1 MDSHRAAF
9 VAEAEDGITDLN
21 NALLALEADPEDAEA
36 MDDVFRVAHTLKG
49 NAAAMGYEDV
59 SDFGHALEDLLDAVR
74 QGDRE
79 VTPELM
85 DLLFE
90 GVDTVEAMVE
100 EIAETGEVST
110 DPSDLESRLREM
122 EEHGT
127 VGGDG
132 DGGDSADDTA
142 DTAEESGDD
151 AAEER
156 GSDDADPGEGDADA
170 GEDAADADED
180 DVSVPEPPAAAADLP
195 DPVTYADVTVGDAQM
210 PGVDAALVLQALDEQ
225 FDGHATDPDAE
236 ALEDGE
242 YDESFDAFVGGADP
256 EVVAEGLRA
265 LTQVESVAAVAVGG
279 DAAEGDAAA
288 EASDAADETADA
300 SDETADAST
309 ETADASTA
317 GSAEEA
323 DATPDGADATPDDE
337 FEPADSETAD
347 PGSADSE
354 GDAADAADDKPETD
368 AEPETDDSGSN
379 DAGSD
384 SKSGD
389 EIKSIRVDVDQ
400 VDELYGLVEQLVTS
414 RIKLRREIE
423 GTDAESDALDELDKL
438 ASSLQDTAMDMRLI
452 PFSQVSDSFPRL
464 VRDISR
470 DLDKRIDFEI
480 EGDDVELDRTILTE
494 MRDPLVHVLRNA
506 VDHGIEPPEEREAA
520 GKDPTGHV
528 KLSAERER
536 DHVIIEVADDGGGL
550 DPDQL
555 REKAV
560 DEGVKS
566 REAVDAME
574 DDEVYDLVFHPGFS
588 TAEEVT
594 DVSGRGV
601 GMDVVRTTARDLDGS
616 VSVESEPGEGT
627 TVRFRLPVTVAI
639 VKVMFVDVGG
649 TEYGIPI
656 KSIAEVAR
664 ADDVEEVHGDEVVR
678 HEDDL
683 YPVIRLNER
692 LGEVDA
698 SAAEASAAAASGA
711 GSPAAAGGV
720 TADEAGDDG
729 FVPADPTA
737 PGSEPDGAGGPD
749 DDGMLVRIREETR
762 QVALHC
768 DAVLDQEEVVVK
780 PLDGPLSGTPGLSGT
795 AVLGDGDVVAVLD
808 VVSL

>member
-21 NALLALEADPEDAEA
+21 NALLALEADPEDTEA

-100 EIAETGEVST
+100 EIAEAGEVST

-127 VGGDG
+127 VGGG
-132 DGGDSADDTA
+132 DGGDSADDAAETA
-142 DTAEESGDD
+142 DDGSDDD
-151 AAEER
+151 AAEEE
-156 GSDDADPGEGDADA
+156 GSGDADE
-170 GEDAADADED
+170 GEDDA

-195 DPVTYADVTVGDAQM
+195 DPVAYADVTIGDAQM

-225 FDGHATDPDAE
+225 FDAHATDPAPE

-265 LTQVESVAAVAVGG
+265 LTQVEAVTAVAVGDGADGAAAVG
-279 DAAEGDAAA
+279 DGEDAAA
-288 EASDAADETADA
+288 AEPSDGDA
-300 SDETADAST
+300 ESV
-309 ETADASTA
+309 
-317 GSAEEA
+317 GSADA
-323 DATPDGADATPDDE
+323 DATADDE
-337 FEPADSETAD
+337 FESAEPAD
-347 PGSADSE
+347 
-354 GDAADAADDKPETD
+354 PES
-368 AEPETDDSGSN
+368 AEPEPTDDATDAPEPSDADPDADDSDGSDPASTGSDPASTDSDSASTDSDPVSTDSDSASTDSDQKPNDSGSK
-379 DAGSD
+379 SE

-414 RIKLRREIE
+414 RIKLRRELE
-423 GTDAESDALDELDKL
+423 AADAESDTLDELDKL

-528 KLSAERER
+528 ELTAERER
-536 DHVIIEVADDGGGL
+536 DHVIIEVADDGAGL

-555 REKAV
+555 RDKAV
-560 DEGVKS
+560 EEGVKS
-566 REAVDAME
+566 REAVEAME
-574 DDEVYDLVFHPGFS
+574 DSEAYDLVFHPGLS

-692 LGEVDA
+692 LGEID
-698 SAAEASAAAASGA
+698 STAAEASAAADETPAADGGVAVDDGTDPAGPAPDDAGGA
-711 GSPAAAGGV
+711 GA
-720 TADEAGDDG
+720 T
-729 FVPADPTA
+729 
-737 PGSEPDGAGGPD
+737 

>member
-21 NALLALEADPEDAEA
+21 NALLALEADPEDDAA

-59 SDFGHALEDLLDAVR
+59 SSFGHALEDLLDAVR

-90 GVDTVEAMVE
+90 GVDTVEAMVA
-100 EIAETGEVST
+100 EIADAGEVST

-122 EEHGT
+122 EAHGT
-127 VGGDG
+127 VGGDA
-132 DGGDSADDTA
+132 DDSDVASEAETIPGGEVDSEAESDADSGSDSA
-142 DTAEESGDD
+142 AESDVGSDEEGSSVDVPPVPD
-151 AAEER
+151 AA
-156 GSDDADPGEGDADA
+156 SDLPGDAL
-170 GEDAADADED
+170 
-180 DVSVPEPPAAAADLP
+180 V
-195 DPVTYADVTVGDAQM
+195 YADVRIGETSM
-210 PGVDAALVLQALDEQ
+210 PGVDATFVLQALDGE
-225 FDGHATDPDAE
+225 FDGYATVPDPDD
-236 ALEDGE
+236 LEDGE
-242 YDESFDAFVGGADP
+242 YDGAFDAFVVADDP
-256 EVVAEGLRA
+256 AVVAEGLDA
-265 LTQVESVAAVAVGG
+265 LTQVESVDAVRVGG
-279 DAAEGDAAA
+279 
-288 EASDAADETADA
+288 
-300 SDETADAST
+300 
-309 ETADASTA
+309 
-317 GSAEEA
+317 
-323 DATPDGADATPDDE
+323 PDGADGGATDSESDDGSPAADVDSPPAAEGLDTSPDDSTDSADDSAD
-337 FEPADSETAD
+337 PADDSTVPTNDATD
-347 PGSADSE
+347 PA
-354 GDAADAADDKPETD
+354 
-368 AEPETDDSGSN
+368 DDSGDPAGDSSASGKTSN
-379 DAGSD
+379 TA
-384 SKSGD
+384 KAD

-414 RIKLRREIE
+414 RIKLRRELE
-423 GTDAESDALDELDKL
+423 GSDVTSDALDELDKL

-464 VRDISR
+464 VRDIAR
-470 DLDKRIDFEI
+470 DVDKQVRFDI

-506 VDHGIEPPEEREAA
+506 VDHGIEPPDEREAA

-528 KLSAERER
+528 ELTARRDR
-536 DHVIIEVADDGGGL
+536 DHVVIEVSDDGGGL
-550 DPDQL
+550 DPDSL

-560 DEGVKS
+560 AEGVET
-566 REAVDAME
+566 REAVEAMD

-616 VSVESEPGEGT
+616 VSVDSEPGAGT

-664 ADDVEEVHGDEVVR
+664 AEGIEEVHGDEIVR

-683 YPVIRLNER
+683 YPVIRLGDR
-692 LGEVDA
+692 LDVGDGSDTATEADA
-698 SAAEASAAAASGA
+698 ADPVAAAD
-711 GSPAAAGGV
+711 GGV
-720 TADEAGDDG
+720 EA
-729 FVPADPTA
+729 A
-737 PGSEPDGAGGPD
+737 
-749 DDGMLVRIREETR
+749 DGMLVRIREETR

-768 DAVLDQEEVVVK
+768 DDVLDQEEVVVK

-795 AVLGDGDVVAVLD
+795 AVLGDGDVVGVLD

>member
-9 VAEAEDGITDLN
+9 VAEAEDGVTDLN

-90 GVDTVEAMVE
+90 GVDAVEAMVS
-100 EIAETGEVST
+100 EIADTGDVST

-127 VGGDG
+127 VGGDADG
-132 DGGDSADDTA
+132 DDAGADDSADPEA
-142 DTAEESGDD
+142 
-151 AAEER
+151 AAE
-156 GSDDADPGEGDADA
+156 DDADDGAES
-170 GEDAADADED
+170 DADEEVP

-195 DPVTYADVTVGDAQM
+195 DPVAYADVTIGDAQM

-225 FDGHATDPDAE
+225 FDGHVTDPAPE

-242 YDESFDAFVGGADP
+242 YDESFDAFVGGDDP

-265 LTQVESVAAVAVGG
+265 LTQVEAATAVAVGG
-279 DAAEGDAAA
+279 DDATESADSDAESADADA
-288 EASDAADETADA
+288 EA
-300 SDETADAST
+300 
-309 ETADASTA
+309 
-317 GSAEEA
+317 EA
-323 DATPDGADATPDDE
+323 L
-337 FEPADSETAD
+337 EPAD
-347 PGSADSE
+347 ADSVE
-354 GDAADAADDKPETD
+354 DDAEDAPEPAATDADEETEPSDDGGDAEQSDD
-368 AEPETDDSGSN
+368 AESPSDDSGSSG
-379 DAGSD
+379 GSD

-506 VDHGIEPPEEREAA
+506 VDHGIESPAEREAA

-528 KLSAERER
+528 SLTAERER
-536 DHVIIEVADDGGGL
+536 DHVIIEVSDDGGGL

-560 DEGVKS
+560 DEDVKS
-566 REAVDAME
+566 REAVEAME

-616 VSVESEPGEGT
+616 VSIESEPGEGT

-683 YPVIRLNER
+683 YPVVRLNER
-692 LGEVDA
+692 LGEIDPT
-698 SAAEASAAAASGA
+698 AAEPPTET
-711 GSPAAAGGV
+711 PAADGGV
-720 TADEAGDDG
+720 AADEPGDDG

-737 PGSEPDGAGGPD
+737 TDGSGEGQTDA
-749 DDGMLVRIREETR
+749 GMLVRIREETR

>member
-9 VAEAEDGITDLN
+9 VAEAEDGVTDLN
-21 NALLALEADPEDAEA
+21 NALLALEADPGDAAA

-59 SDFGHALEDLLDAVR
+59 SSFGHALEDLLDAVR

-79 VTPELM
+79 ATPELM

-90 GVDTVEAMVE
+90 GVDTVEAMVA
-100 EIAETGEVST
+100 EIADSGDVTT
-110 DPSDLESRLREM
+110 DPSELERRLRAM

-127 VGGDG
+127 AEAEGE
-132 DGGDSADDTA
+132 SADDADSEVETSTDDEIADDEIADDEIADDEIADDGDDTEA
-142 DTAEESGDD
+142 DTL
-151 AAEER
+151 
-156 GSDDADPGEGDADA
+156 
-170 GEDAADADED
+170 
-180 DVSVPEPPAAAADLP
+180 SVPDLPPAVD
-195 DPVTYADVTVGDAQM
+195 DFDSPVVYADVTIGETAM
-210 PGVDAALVLQALDEQ
+210 AGVDATLVLQALDSQ
-225 FDGHATDPDAE
+225 FDDHVTEPSPE
-236 ALEDGE
+236 ALENGE
-242 YDESFDAFVGGADP
+242 YDERFDAFVAGADRD
-256 EVVAEGLRA
+256 VVAEGLEA
-265 LTQVESVAAVAVGG
+265 LTQVEAVETVLV
-279 DAAEGDAAA
+279 GDAAA
-288 EASDAADETADA
+288 AETTAD
-300 SDETADAST
+300 DD
-309 ETADASTA
+309 
-317 GSAEEA
+317 AEES
-323 DATPDGADATPDDE
+323 T
-337 FEPADSETAD
+337 SEDT
-347 PGSADSE
+347 G
-354 GDAADAADDKPETD
+354 
-368 AEPETDDSGSN
+368 SGSS
-379 DAGSD
+379 SD
-384 SKSGD
+384 GRD

-414 RIKLRREIE
+414 RIKLRRELE
-423 GTDAESDALDELDKL
+423 EANAQSDALDELDKL

-470 DLDKRIDFEI
+470 DLDKQIAFDI
-480 EGDDVELDRTILTE
+480 EGADVELDRTILTE

-506 VDHGIEPPEEREAA
+506 VDHGIESPGEREAA
-520 GKDPTGHV
+520 EKDPTGHV
-528 KLSAERER
+528 QLRAERER
-536 DHVIIEVADDGGGL
+536 DHVIIEVSDDGGGL
-550 DPDQL
+550 DPDRL
-555 REKAV
+555 REKAIAE
-560 DEGVKS
+560 DVKS
-566 REAVDAME
+566 REAVDAMT
-574 DDEVYDLVFHPGFS
+574 DNEVYDLVFHPGFS

-616 VSVESEPGEGT
+616 VSVDSEPGEGT

-664 ADDVEEVHGDEVVR
+664 ANDIEAVHGDEIVR

-683 YPVIRLNER
+683 YPVVRLNDR
-692 LGEVDA
+692 LADSSVAAADS
-698 SAAEASAAAASGA
+698 SAAEAEAESTATEPVGAESATTD
-711 GSPAAAGGV
+711 GGTV
-720 TADEAGDDG
+720 DG
-729 FVPADPTA
+729 
-737 PGSEPDGAGGPD
+737 
-749 DDGMLVRIREETR
+749 GMLVRIREETR

>member
-90 GVDTVEAMVE
+90 GVDAVEAMVE
-100 EIAETGEVST
+100 EIADTGEVST

-127 VGGDG
+127 VGGR
-132 DGGDSADDTA
+132 DGGDDPDGVAVDEGADGGDDGDSDGSADD
-142 DTAEESGDD
+142 AETD
-151 AAEER
+151 A
-156 GSDDADPGEGDADA
+156 P
-170 GEDAADADED
+170 

-195 DPVTYADVTVGDAQM
+195 EPVAYADVTIGDAQM
-210 PGVDAALVLQALDEQ
+210 AGVDAALVLQALDEQ
-225 FDGHATDPDAE
+225 FDGHVTDPAPE

-242 YDESFDAFVGGADP
+242 YDESFDAFVGGDDP

-265 LTQVESVAAVAVGG
+265 LTQVEAATAVAVGG
-279 DAAEGDAAA
+279 DDATESADSDAESADADA
-288 EASDAADETADA
+288 EA
-300 SDETADAST
+300 
-309 ETADASTA
+309 
-317 GSAEEA
+317 EA
-323 DATPDGADATPDDE
+323 L
-337 FEPADSETAD
+337 EPAD
-347 PGSADSE
+347 ADSVE
-354 GDAADAADDKPETD
+354 DDAEDAPEPAATDADEETEPSDDGGDAEQSDD
-368 AEPETDDSGSN
+368 AESPSDDSGSSG
-379 DAGSD
+379 GSD

-506 VDHGIEPPEEREAA
+506 VDHGIESPEEREAA

-528 KLSAERER
+528 SLTAERER
-536 DHVIIEVADDGGGL
+536 DHVIIEVSDDGGGL

-560 DEGVKS
+560 DEDVKS
-566 REAVDAME
+566 REAVEAME

-616 VSVESEPGEGT
+616 VSIESEPGEGS

-683 YPVIRLNER
+683 YPVVRLNER
-692 LGEVDA
+692 LGEIDPT
-698 SAAEASAAAASGA
+698 AAEPPTET
-711 GSPAAAGGV
+711 PAADGGV
-720 TADEAGDDG
+720 AADEPGDDG

-737 PGSEPDGAGGPD
+737 TDGSGEGQTDA
-749 DDGMLVRIREETR
+749 GMLVRIREETR

>member
-9 VAEAEDGITDLN
+9 VAEAEDGVTDLN
-21 NALLALEADPEDAEA
+21 NALLALESDPEDAAA

-59 SDFGHALEDLLDAVR
+59 SSFGHALEDLLDAIR

-79 VTPELM
+79 VTPEVM

-90 GVDTVEAMVE
+90 GVDAVEAMVA
-100 EIAETGEVST
+100 EIADTGEVTT
-110 DPSDLESRLREM
+110 DPSDLEARLREM

-127 VGGDG
+127 VGG
-132 DGGDSADDTA
+132 
-142 DTAEESGDD
+142 E
-151 AAEER
+151 
-156 GSDDADPGEGDADA
+156 DADGDADA
-170 GEDAADADED
+170 GDADAGDDASGEADESD
-180 DVSVPEPPAAAADLP
+180 STAETSESGDVAVPDLPSGVADLP
-195 DPVTYADVTVGDAQM
+195 EPVVYADVTIGESAM
-210 PGVDAALVLQALDEQ
+210 AGVDATLVVQALDGQ
-225 FDGHATDPDAE
+225 FDGFVTDPDPA

-242 YDESFDAFVGGADP
+242 YDEGFDAFVGGAAAD
-256 EVVAEGLRA
+256 VVAEGLDA
-265 LTQVESVAAVAVGG
+265 LTQVESVTTALVGAGEEG
-279 DAAEGDAAA
+279 DGSGTDAAA
-288 EASDAADETADA
+288 ETPSEAAADADG
-300 SDETADAST
+300 DDA
-309 ETADASTA
+309 
-317 GSAEEA
+317 
-323 DATPDGADATPDDE
+323 
-337 FEPADSETAD
+337 EPADGGAEDDEGTDTVTALD
-347 PGSADSE
+347 DAE
-354 GDAADAADDKPETD
+354 GTDDGDNADDTGNTGDTKGGG
-368 AEPETDDSGSN
+368 DDS
-379 DAGSD
+379 GSD

-414 RIKLRREIE
+414 RIKLRRELE
-423 GTDAESDALDELDKL
+423 GMNAQSDALDELDKL

-506 VDHGIEPPEEREAA
+506 VDHGIESPDEREAA
-520 GKDPTGHV
+520 GKDPTGTV
-528 KLSAERER
+528 RLTAERER

-560 DEGVKS
+560 AEGVKS
-566 REAVDAME
+566 PEAVEAMD

-616 VSVESEPGEGT
+616 VAVESEPGEGT

-664 ADDVEEVHGDEVVR
+664 ADDVEEVHGDEIVR

-683 YPVIRLNER
+683 YPVIRLNDR
-692 LGEVDA
+692 LEESG
-698 SAAEASAAAASGA
+698 AAAAGSGVG
-711 GSPAAAGGV
+711 GS
-720 TADEAGDDG
+720 
-729 FVPADPTA
+729 A
-737 PGSEPDGAGGPD
+737 PGGSAASGPDETATPDGGTVEGADALDASESAD
-749 DDGMLVRIREETR
+749 DVGMLVRIREETR

>member
-79 VTPELM
+79 VNPELM

-100 EIAETGEVST
+100 EIADAGEVST

-127 VGGDG
+127 VGGEDG
-132 DGGDSADDTA
+132 EDDGGD
-142 DTAEESGDD
+142 
-151 AAEER
+151 AAV
-156 GSDDADPGEGDADA
+156 DADGEADA
-170 GEDAADADED
+170 GESADDGGEAGGDARGDAETDAPD
-180 DVSVPEPPAAAADLP
+180 LSVPEPPAAAADLP
-195 DPVTYADVTVGDAQM
+195 DPVAYADVTIGDAQM

-225 FDGHATDPDAE
+225 FDGHATDPAPE

-242 YDESFDAFVGGADP
+242 YDEGFDAFVGGADP

-265 LTQVESVAAVAVGG
+265 LTQVEAVTAVAVGDG
-279 DAAEGDAAA
+279 AADGESDAEPSEADAEPSEADAEPSEAGADSADPEPDDADTDDDQADAGSDVA
-288 EASDAADETADA
+288 EAS
-300 SDETADAST
+300 
-309 ETADASTA
+309 
-317 GSAEEA
+317 AEES
-323 DATPDGADATPDDE
+323 G
-337 FEPADSETAD
+337 
-347 PGSADSE
+347 
-354 GDAADAADDKPETD
+354 
-368 AEPETDDSGSN
+368 DDSGSK
-379 DAGSD
+379 SD

-414 RIKLRREIE
+414 RIKLRRELE
-423 GTDAESDALDELDKL
+423 AADAESDTLDELDKL

-506 VDHGIEPPEEREAA
+506 VDHGIESPEEREAA
-520 GKDPTGHV
+520 GKDPTGRV
-528 KLSAERER
+528 ELTAERER

-692 LGEVDA
+692 LGEIDS
-698 SAAEASAAAASGA
+698 SAAEASAAEAAA
-711 GSPAAAGGV
+711 ADTPAADGGV
-720 TADEAGDDG
+720 AVDEPGDDG
-729 FVPADPTA
+729 FVPADPTSDA
-737 PGSEPDGAGGPD
+737 DESDGDSTG
-749 DDGMLVRIREETR
+749 DGMLVRIREETR

>member
-1 MDSHRAAF
+1 MDSHRDAF

-49 NAAAMGYEDV
+49 NAAAMGYDGV

-74 QGDRE
+74 RGDRE

-90 GVDTVEAMVE
+90 GVDTIEAMVA
-100 EIAETGEVST
+100 EISDDGEMTT
-110 DPSDLESRLREM
+110 DPSDLEARLREM
-122 EEHGT
+122 EAHGT
-127 VGGDG
+127 VGGDSS
-132 DGGDSADDTA
+132 DAPDVEGGESADTTETEETVA
-142 DTAEESGDD
+142 DV
-151 AAEER
+151 
-156 GSDDADPGEGDADA
+156 
-170 GEDAADADED
+170 AADNAGTDAEDETD
-180 DVSVPEPPAAAADLP
+180 LSVPDLP
-195 DPVTYADVTVGDAQM
+195 ASAASLDAPVVYADVTIGETAM
-210 PGVDAALVLQALDEQ
+210 AGVDAALVLQALDGQ
-225 FDGHATDPDAE
+225 FDGHATDPDPA

-242 YDESFDAFVGGADP
+242 YDERFDVFVSGADP
-256 EVVAEGLRA
+256 DVVAEGIGA
-265 LTQVESVAAVAVGG
+265 LTQVKSIATAVIEGGTGDVDGSV
-279 DAAEGDAAA
+279 E
-288 EASDAADETADA
+288 EAADPDTAPPCR
-300 SDETADAST
+300 SDDPTK
-309 ETADASTA
+309 
-317 GSAEEA
+317 
-323 DATPDGADATPDDE
+323 PDG
-337 FEPADSETAD
+337 
-347 PGSADSE
+347 
-354 GDAADAADDKPETD
+354 TD
-368 AEPETDDSGSN
+368 AESGA
-379 DAGSD
+379 AGSSDQSD
-384 SKSGD
+384 SDDQAGSPSVKADRD

-414 RIKLRREIE
+414 RIKLRRELE
-423 GTDAESDALDELDKL
+423 SADVQSDAVDELDKL

-480 EGDDVELDRTILTE
+480 EGADVELDRTILTE

-506 VDHGIEPPEEREAA
+506 VDHGIESLAEREAA
-520 GKDPTGHV
+520 GKEPTGRV
-528 KLSAERER
+528 RLSAEHER

-566 REAVDAME
+566 REAVEAMD
-574 DDEVYDLVFHPGFS
+574 DDEAYDLVFHPGFS

-594 DVSGRGV
+594 DISGRGV

-616 VSVESEPGEGT
+616 VSVDSTPGEGT

-664 ADDVEEVHGDEVVR
+664 ADDVEEVHGDEIVR

-692 LGEVDA
+692 L
-698 SAAEASAAAASGA
+698 AANGAAAAGTGVGGPSAPNLA
-711 GSPAAAGGV
+711 GDARGEGVPPVDTEAATTDGGV
-720 TADEAGDDG
+720 ANE
-729 FVPADPTA
+729 
-737 PGSEPDGAGGPD
+737 
-749 DDGMLVRIREETR
+749 GMLVRIREETR

-768 DAVLDQEEVVVK
+768 NAVLDQEEVVVK

>member
-21 NALLALEADPEDAEA
+21 NALLALEADPEDTEA

-100 EIAETGEVST
+100 EIADTGEVST

-127 VGGDG
+127 VGGDSA
-132 DGGDSADDTA
+132 DEAAADPDDESADDSP
-142 DTAEESGDD
+142 E
-151 AAEER
+151 
-156 GSDDADPGEGDADA
+156 EGDRD
-170 GEDAADADED
+170 DADADED

-195 DPVTYADVTVGDAQM
+195 DPVAYADVTIGDAQM

-225 FDGHATDPDAE
+225 FDGHATDPAPE

-265 LTQVESVAAVAVGG
+265 LTQVEAVSAVAVGG
-279 DAAEGDAAA
+279 GDDAAA
-288 EASDAADETADA
+288 AEPSDEGAESGDADAAFDDESAEPADPERAEPEPADDAADAPEPSDADSDAAD
-300 SDETADAST
+300 SD
-309 ETADASTA
+309 
-317 GSAEEA
+317 GS
-323 DATPDGADATPDDE
+323 
-337 FEPADSETAD
+337 
-347 PGSADSE
+347 
-354 GDAADAADDKPETD
+354 
-368 AEPETDDSGSN
+368 DSGSTDSDSGSTDSDQKSN
-379 DAGSD
+379 DSGSKSE

-692 LGEVDA
+692 LGEIDA
-698 SAAEASAAAASGA
+698 GAAEASAAEAAA
-711 GSPAAAGGV
+711 DETPAADGGV
-720 TADEAGDDG
+720 ATDEPGDDG
-729 FVPADPTA
+729 FVPADPTSDA
-737 PGSEPDGAGGPD
+737 TDESGGD
-749 DDGMLVRIREETR
+749 STDNGMLVRIREETR

>member
-90 GVDTVEAMVE
+90 GVDAVEAMVS
-100 EIAETGEVST
+100 EIADTGDVST

-127 VGGDG
+127 VGGDADG
-132 DGGDSADDTA
+132 DDAGADDSADPEA
-142 DTAEESGDD
+142 
-151 AAEER
+151 AAE
-156 GSDDADPGEGDADA
+156 DDADDGAES
-170 GEDAADADED
+170 DADEEVP

-195 DPVTYADVTVGDAQM
+195 DPVAYADVTIGDAQM

-225 FDGHATDPDAE
+225 FDGHVTDPAPE

-242 YDESFDAFVGGADP
+242 YDESFDAFVGGDDP

-265 LTQVESVAAVAVGG
+265 LTQVEAATAVAVGG
-279 DAAEGDAAA
+279 DDATESADSDAESADADA
-288 EASDAADETADA
+288 EA
-300 SDETADAST
+300 
-309 ETADASTA
+309 
-317 GSAEEA
+317 EA
-323 DATPDGADATPDDE
+323 L
-337 FEPADSETAD
+337 EPAD
-347 PGSADSE
+347 ADSVE
-354 GDAADAADDKPETD
+354 DDAEDAPEPAATDADEETEPSDDGGDAEQSDD
-368 AEPETDDSGSN
+368 AESPSDDSGSSG
-379 DAGSD
+379 GSD

-506 VDHGIEPPEEREAA
+506 VDHGIESPAEREAA

-528 KLSAERER
+528 SLTAERER
-536 DHVIIEVADDGGGL
+536 DHVIIEVADDGAGL

-555 REKAV
+555 RDKAV

-566 REAVDAME
+566 REAVEAME
-574 DDEVYDLVFHPGFS
+574 DDEAYDLVFHPGLS

-616 VSVESEPGEGT
+616 VSIESEPGEGS

-683 YPVIRLNER
+683 YPVVRLNER
-692 LGEVDA
+692 LGEIDPT
-698 SAAEASAAAASGA
+698 AAEPPTET
-711 GSPAAAGGV
+711 PAADGGV
-720 TADEAGDDG
+720 AADEPGDDG

-737 PGSEPDGAGGPD
+737 TDGSGEGQTDA
-749 DDGMLVRIREETR
+749 GMLVRIREETR

>member
-9 VAEAEDGITDLN
+9 VAEAEDGVTDLN

-90 GVDTVEAMVE
+90 GVDAVEAMVS
-100 EIAETGEVST
+100 EIADTGDVST

-127 VGGDG
+127 VGGDADG
-132 DGGDSADDTA
+132 DDAGADDSADPEA
-142 DTAEESGDD
+142 
-151 AAEER
+151 AAE
-156 GSDDADPGEGDADA
+156 DDADDGAES
-170 GEDAADADED
+170 DADEEVP

-195 DPVTYADVTVGDAQM
+195 DPVAYADVTIGDAQM

-225 FDGHATDPDAE
+225 FDGHVTDPAPE

-242 YDESFDAFVGGADP
+242 YDESFDAFVGGDDP

-265 LTQVESVAAVAVGG
+265 LTQVEAATAVAVGG
-279 DAAEGDAAA
+279 DDATESADSDAESADADA
-288 EASDAADETADA
+288 EA
-300 SDETADAST
+300 
-309 ETADASTA
+309 
-317 GSAEEA
+317 EA
-323 DATPDGADATPDDE
+323 L
-337 FEPADSETAD
+337 EPAD
-347 PGSADSE
+347 ADSVE
-354 GDAADAADDKPETD
+354 DDAEDAPEPAATDADEETEPSDDGGDAEQSDD
-368 AEPETDDSGSN
+368 AESPSDDSGSSG
-379 DAGSD
+379 GSD

-506 VDHGIEPPEEREAA
+506 VDHGIESPAEREAA

-528 KLSAERER
+528 SLTAERER
-536 DHVIIEVADDGGGL
+536 DHVIIEVSDDGGGL

-560 DEGVKS
+560 DEDVKS
-566 REAVDAME
+566 REAVEAME

-616 VSVESEPGEGT
+616 VSIESEPGEGS

-683 YPVIRLNER
+683 YPVVRLNER
-692 LGEVDA
+692 LGEIDPT
-698 SAAEASAAAASGA
+698 AAEPPTET
-711 GSPAAAGGV
+711 PAADGGV
-720 TADEAGDDG
+720 AADEPGDDG

-737 PGSEPDGAGGPD
+737 TDGSGEGQTDA
-749 DDGMLVRIREETR
+749 GMLVRIREETR

>member
-21 NALLALEADPEDAEA
+21 NALLALEADPEDTEA

-90 GVDTVEAMVE
+90 GVDAVESMVE
-100 EIAETGEVST
+100 EIADTGEVST

-127 VGGDG
+127 VGGDEAG
-132 DGGDSADDTA
+132 SEASGGDDGDAESEASGEDGAADA
-142 DTAEESGDD
+142 GD
-151 AAEER
+151 
-156 GSDDADPGEGDADA
+156 EGDAD
-170 GEDAADADED
+170 DAP

-195 DPVTYADVTVGDAQM
+195 DPVAYADVTIGDAQM
-210 PGVDAALVLQALDEQ
+210 AGVDAALVLQALDEQ
-225 FDGHATDPDAE
+225 FDGHATDPAPE

-265 LTQVESVAAVAVGG
+265 LTQVEAVTAVAAGDGEDDG
-279 DAAEGDAAA
+279 DANAESSDSNA
-288 EASDAADETADA
+288 ESAD
-300 SDETADAST
+300 
-309 ETADASTA
+309 
-317 GSAEEA
+317 A
-323 DATPDGADATPDDE
+323 DATADDE
-337 FEPADSETAD
+337 FESAEPTDPESAGVEPTDAAGDEADPSDTAPDADDADGSDSASSDSDSESD
-347 PGSADSE
+347 ESGSKS
-354 GDAADAADDKPETD
+354 
-368 AEPETDDSGSN
+368 DDSGSK
-379 DAGSD
+379 SD

-414 RIKLRREIE
+414 RIKLRRELE
-423 GTDAESDALDELDKL
+423 AADAESDTLDELDKL

-506 VDHGIEPPEEREAA
+506 VDHGIESPEEREAA

-528 KLSAERER
+528 ELTAERER
-536 DHVIIEVADDGGGL
+536 DHVIIEVADDGAGL

-555 REKAV
+555 RDKAV

-566 REAVDAME
+566 REAVEAME

-692 LGEVDA
+692 LGEIDA
-698 SAAEASAAAASGA
+698 NAAEASAAAASA
-711 GSPAAAGGV
+711 DETPAADGGV
-720 TADEAGDDG
+720 AVDEGTDPAGPGTNDG
-729 FVPADPTA
+729 SA
-737 PGSEPDGAGGPD
+737 GATD
-749 DDGMLVRIREETR
+749 NGMLVRIREETR

>member
-79 VTPELM
+79 VNPELM

-90 GVDTVEAMVE
+90 GVDAVEAMVS
-100 EIAETGEVST
+100 EIADTGEVST

-127 VGGDG
+127 VGGDE
-132 DGGDSADDTA
+132 GDSGSDASA
-142 DTAEESGDD
+142 ASESGSEASERDD
-151 AAEER
+151 
-156 GSDDADPGEGDADA
+156 ST
-170 GEDAADADED
+170 AADAAGAAEGEEGGAED
-180 DVSVPEPPAAAADLP
+180 DEESDEGAPDISVPEPPAAAGDLP
-195 DPVTYADVTVGDAQM
+195 EPVTYADVNIGDAQM
-210 PGVDAALVLQALDEQ
+210 AGVDAALVLQALDEQ
-225 FDGHATDPDAE
+225 FDGHETDPSPE

-242 YDESFDAFVGGADP
+242 YDERFDAFVGGADP
-256 EVVAEGLRA
+256 DVVGEGLRA
-265 LTQVESVAAVAVGG
+265 LTQVESVTAVAVGESS
-279 DAAEGDAAA
+279 DSKAESSDSEAESSDSEAAG
-288 EASDAADETADA
+288 DETA
-300 SDETADAST
+300 
-309 ETADASTA
+309 
-317 GSAEEA
+317 
-323 DATPDGADATPDDE
+323 DE
-337 FEPADSETAD
+337 FEPADPEPSPDESGD
-347 PGSADSE
+347 PDPTDSTDEADSE
-354 GDAADAADDKPETD
+354 PEGADSGTDDSG
-368 AEPETDDSGSN
+368 TDDSGSPSG
-379 DAGSD
+379 GSD

-506 VDHGIEPPEEREAA
+506 VDHGIESPAEREAA

-528 KLSAERER
+528 SLTAERER
-536 DHVIIEVADDGGGL
+536 DHVIIEVADDGAGL

-555 REKAV
+555 RDKAV
-560 DEGVKS
+560 AEDVKS
-566 REAVDAME
+566 REAVEAME

-616 VSVESEPGEGT
+616 VSIDSEPGEGS

-664 ADDVEEVHGDEVVR
+664 ADDIEEVHGDEVVR

-683 YPVIRLNER
+683 YPVVRLNER
-692 LGEVDA
+692 LGEIDSTAAEA
-698 SAAEASAAAASGA
+698 SAAEASA
-711 GSPAAAGGV
+711 PATHAPDGGVTVEEGVDAAGGGPG
-720 TADEAGDDG
+720 AAEAGDDG
-729 FVPADPTA
+729 LGGD
-737 PGSEPDGAGGPD
+737 AGDEGD
-749 DDGMLVRIREETR
+749 QGMLVRIREETR

>member
-90 GVDTVEAMVE
+90 GVDAVEAMVS
-100 EIAETGEVST
+100 EIADTGDVST

-127 VGGDG
+127 VGGDADG
-132 DGGDSADDTA
+132 DDAGADDSADPEA
-142 DTAEESGDD
+142 
-151 AAEER
+151 AAE
-156 GSDDADPGEGDADA
+156 DDADDGAES
-170 GEDAADADED
+170 DADEEVP

-195 DPVTYADVTVGDAQM
+195 DPVAYADVTIGDAQM

-225 FDGHATDPDAE
+225 FDGHVTDPAPE

-242 YDESFDAFVGGADP
+242 YDESFDAFVGGDDP

-265 LTQVESVAAVAVGG
+265 LTQVEAATAVAVGG
-279 DAAEGDAAA
+279 DDATESADSDAESADADA
-288 EASDAADETADA
+288 EA
-300 SDETADAST
+300 
-309 ETADASTA
+309 
-317 GSAEEA
+317 EA
-323 DATPDGADATPDDE
+323 L
-337 FEPADSETAD
+337 EPAD
-347 PGSADSE
+347 ADSVE
-354 GDAADAADDKPETD
+354 DDAEDAPEPAATDADEETEPSDDGGDAEQSDD
-368 AEPETDDSGSN
+368 AESPSDDSGSSG
-379 DAGSD
+379 GSD

-423 GTDAESDALDELDKL
+423 ELNAQSDALDELDKL

-506 VDHGIEPPEEREAA
+506 VDHGIESPEEREAA
-520 GKDPTGHV
+520 GKEPTGRV
-528 KLSAERER
+528 TLTAERER

-560 DEGVKS
+560 DEDVKS
-566 REAVDAME
+566 REAVEAME

-616 VSVESEPGEGT
+616 VSIESEPGEGS

-683 YPVIRLNER
+683 YPVVRLNER
-692 LGEVDA
+692 LGEIDPT
-698 SAAEASAAAASGA
+698 AAEPPTET
-711 GSPAAAGGV
+711 PAADGGV
-720 TADEAGDDG
+720 AADEPGDDG

-737 PGSEPDGAGGPD
+737 TDGSGEGQTDA
-749 DDGMLVRIREETR
+749 GMLVRIREETR

>member
-90 GVDTVEAMVE
+90 GVDAVEAMVS
-100 EIAETGEVST
+100 EIADTGDVST

-127 VGGDG
+127 VGGDADG
-132 DGGDSADDTA
+132 DDAGADDSADPEA
-142 DTAEESGDD
+142 
-151 AAEER
+151 AAE
-156 GSDDADPGEGDADA
+156 DDADDGAES
-170 GEDAADADED
+170 DADEEVP

-195 DPVTYADVTVGDAQM
+195 DPVAYADVTIGDAQM

-225 FDGHATDPDAE
+225 FDGHVTDPAPE

-242 YDESFDAFVGGADP
+242 YDESFDAFVGGDDP

-265 LTQVESVAAVAVGG
+265 LTQVEAATAVAVGG
-279 DAAEGDAAA
+279 DDATESADSDAESADADA
-288 EASDAADETADA
+288 EA
-300 SDETADAST
+300 
-309 ETADASTA
+309 
-317 GSAEEA
+317 EA
-323 DATPDGADATPDDE
+323 L
-337 FEPADSETAD
+337 EPAD
-347 PGSADSE
+347 ADSVE
-354 GDAADAADDKPETD
+354 DDAEDAPEPAATDADEETEPSDDGGDAEQSDD
-368 AEPETDDSGSN
+368 AESPSDDSGSSG
-379 DAGSD
+379 GSD

-506 VDHGIEPPEEREAA
+506 VDHGIESPAEREAA

-528 KLSAERER
+528 SLTAERER
-536 DHVIIEVADDGGGL
+536 DHVIIEVSDDGGGL

-566 REAVDAME
+566 REAVEAME

-616 VSVESEPGEGT
+616 VSIESEPGEGS

-683 YPVIRLNER
+683 YPVVRLNER
-692 LGEVDA
+692 LGEIDPT
-698 SAAEASAAAASGA
+698 AAEPPTET
-711 GSPAAAGGV
+711 PAADGGV
-720 TADEAGDDG
+720 AADEPGDDG

-737 PGSEPDGAGGPD
+737 TDGSGEGQTDA
-749 DDGMLVRIREETR
+749 GMLVRIREETR

>member
-21 NALLALEADPEDAEA
+21 NALLALEADPEDDEA

-49 NAAAMGYEDV
+49 NAAAMGFEDV
-59 SDFGHALEDLLDAVR
+59 SSFGHALEDLLDAVR

-90 GVDTVEAMVE
+90 GVDAVEAMVA
-100 EIAETGEVST
+100 EIAEDGEVST
-110 DPSDLESRLREM
+110 DPAGLESRLREM

-127 VGGDG
+127 LGGDDPAAGEGANSNDGVDPSDG
-132 DGGDSADDTA
+132 DDESSSADDAGGA
-142 DTAEESGDD
+142 DDD
-151 AAEER
+151 AGDAD
-156 GSDDADPGEGDADA
+156 DDADDGTTDEVAADSA
-170 GEDAADADED
+170 VEVPPLPDAAT
-180 DVSVPEPPAAAADLP
+180 DLDG
-195 DPVTYADVTVGDAQM
+195 DPVYAEVTIGETSMA
-210 PGVDAALVLQALDEQ
+210 GVDATFVMQALDDQ
-225 FDGHATDPDAE
+225 FDGYVTVPDGD
-236 ALEDGE
+236 ALEAGE
-242 YDESFDAFVGGADP
+242 YEEGFDAFVVADDP
-256 EVVAEGLRA
+256 AVVAEGVGA
-265 LTQVESVAAVAVGG
+265 LTQVEAVETAAVAADTGG
-279 DAAEGDAAA
+279 TDGDV
-288 EASDAADETADA
+288 DET
-300 SDETADAST
+300 
-309 ETADASTA
+309 
-317 GSAEEA
+317 GEA
-323 DATPDGADATPDDE
+323 DPV
-337 FEPADSETAD
+337 
-347 PGSADSE
+347 
-354 GDAADAADDKPETD
+354 DAADAEATSAD
-368 AEPETDDSGSN
+368 AESDGEDDATGSGDGRDDATGSGTDDGSGSPGGD
-379 DAGSD
+379 DAR
-384 SKSGD
+384 D
-389 EIKSIRVDVDQ
+389 EINSIRVDVDQ

-414 RIKLRREIE
+414 RIKLRRELAE
-423 GTDAESDALDELDKL
+423 TDVQSDALDELDKL

-464 VRDISR
+464 VRDIAR
-470 DLDKRIDFEI
+470 DVDKQVTFDI

-528 KLSAERER
+528 QLTARRDR
-536 DHVIIEVADDGGGL
+536 DHVVIEVADDGAGL
-550 DPDQL
+550 DPDRL
-555 REKAV
+555 REKAAAEGV
-560 DEGVKS
+560 ESRETLAAMDDEG
-566 REAVDAME
+566 
-574 DDEVYDLVFHPGFS
+574 VYDLVFHPGLS
-588 TAEEVT
+588 TADEVT

-616 VSVESEPGEGT
+616 VSVDSEPGEGT

-664 ADDVEEVHGDEVVR
+664 ADDVEEVHGDEIVR
-678 HEDDL
+678 HEEDL

-692 LGEVDA
+692 LDVDDR
-698 SAAEASAAAASGA
+698 ET
-711 GSPAAAGGV
+711 AAAGG
-720 TADEAGDDG
+720 GDPVDAVATTDG
-729 FVPADPTA
+729 
-737 PGSEPDGAGGPD
+737 GSETTHDESGAAVGGSESVDDGAGATTSGAAAGTTD
-749 DDGMLVRIREETR
+749 SGMLVRIREETR

>member
-49 NAAAMGYEDV
+49 NAAAMGYDDV

-90 GVDTVEAMVE
+90 GVDTVEAMVA
-100 EIAETGEVST
+100 EIADTGEVST
-110 DPSDLESRLREM
+110 DPSDLEGRLREM

-127 VGGDG
+127 VGGD
-132 DGGDSADDTA
+132 SADDG
-142 DTAEESGDD
+142 SVGDD
-151 AAEER
+151 DDETTDGEGAAAD
-156 GSDDADPGEGDADA
+156 SDDIDS
-170 GEDAADADED
+170 DAADAPED
-180 DVSVPEPPAAAADLP
+180 DVSVPDLPAAAAALEA
-195 DPVTYADVTVGDAQM
+195 PVVYADVTIGETSMA
-210 PGVDAALVLQALDEQ
+210 GVDAALVLQALDGQ
-225 FDGHATDPDAE
+225 FDGHVTDPDPD

-242 YDESFDAFVGGADP
+242 YDDGFDAFVSGADP
-256 EVVAEGLRA
+256 DVVAEGLGA
-265 LTQVESVAAVAVGG
+265 LTQVESIATAPVDG
-279 DAAEGDAAA
+279 AAA
-288 EASDAADETADA
+288 GDGT
-300 SDETADAST
+300 
-309 ETADASTA
+309 
-317 GSAEEA
+317 EA
-323 DATPDGADATPDDE
+323 DSGEAATDE
-337 FEPADSETAD
+337 WEPAE
-347 PGSADSE
+347 
-354 GDAADAADDKPETD
+354 PEATSDD
-368 AEPETDDSGSN
+368 AEPEAAEDADSEDD
-379 DAGSD
+379 GSD
-384 SKSGD
+384 DRSDSPSGKDDRD

-414 RIKLRREIE
+414 RIKLRRELE
-423 GTDAESDALDELDKL
+423 AADAESDALDELDKL

-506 VDHGIEPPEEREAA
+506 VDHGIESPEEREAA

-528 KLSAERER
+528 RLTAERER

-566 REAVDAME
+566 REAVEAME
-574 DDEVYDLVFHPGFS
+574 DDEAYDLVFHPGFS

-616 VSVESEPGEGT
+616 VAVESEPGEGT

-664 ADDVEEVHGDEVVR
+664 ADDVEEVHGDEIVR

-692 LGEVDA
+692 L
-698 SAAEASAAAASGA
+698 AESGAAAAGSGVG
-711 GSPAAAGGV
+711 GSAEGDAAAGDTGLEEASPTDAETATTDGGV
-720 TADEAGDDG
+720 TDE
-729 FVPADPTA
+729 
-737 PGSEPDGAGGPD
+737 
-749 DDGMLVRIREETR
+749 GMLVRIREETR

>member
-90 GVDTVEAMVE
+90 GVDAVEAMVS
-100 EIAETGEVST
+100 EIADTGDVST

-127 VGGDG
+127 VGGDADG
-132 DGGDSADDTA
+132 DDAGADDSADPEA
-142 DTAEESGDD
+142 
-151 AAEER
+151 AAE
-156 GSDDADPGEGDADA
+156 DDADDGAES
-170 GEDAADADED
+170 DADEEVP

-195 DPVTYADVTVGDAQM
+195 DPVAYADVTIGDAQM

-225 FDGHATDPDAE
+225 FDGHVTDPAPE

-242 YDESFDAFVGGADP
+242 YDESFDAFVGGDDP

-265 LTQVESVAAVAVGG
+265 LTQVEAATAVAVGG
-279 DAAEGDAAA
+279 DDATESADSDAESADADA
-288 EASDAADETADA
+288 EA
-300 SDETADAST
+300 
-309 ETADASTA
+309 
-317 GSAEEA
+317 EA
-323 DATPDGADATPDDE
+323 L
-337 FEPADSETAD
+337 EPAD
-347 PGSADSE
+347 ADSVE
-354 GDAADAADDKPETD
+354 DDAEDAPEPAATDADEETEPSDDGGDAEQSDD
-368 AEPETDDSGSN
+368 AESPSDDSGSSG
-379 DAGSD
+379 GSD

-506 VDHGIEPPEEREAA
+506 VDHGIESPEEREAA

-528 KLSAERER
+528 SLTAERER
-536 DHVIIEVADDGGGL
+536 DHVIIEVSDDGGGL

-566 REAVDAME
+566 REAVEAME

-616 VSVESEPGEGT
+616 VSIESEPGEGS

-683 YPVIRLNER
+683 YPVVRLNER

-698 SAAEASAAAASGA
+698 NAAEASAAEASGT
-711 GSPAAAGGV
+711 GSPAADGGIA
-720 TADEAGDDG
+720 ADEAGDDG

-737 PGSEPDGAGGPD
+737 PGSEPDGAGEPTD
-749 DDGMLVRIREETR
+749 NGMLVRIREETR
-762 QVALHC
+762 KAALHC

>member
-9 VAEAEDGITDLN
+9 VAEAEDGVTDLN

-90 GVDTVEAMVE
+90 GVDAVEAMVS
-100 EIAETGEVST
+100 EIADTGDVST

-127 VGGDG
+127 VGGDADG
-132 DGGDSADDTA
+132 DDAGADDSADPEA
-142 DTAEESGDD
+142 
-151 AAEER
+151 AAE
-156 GSDDADPGEGDADA
+156 DDADDGAES
-170 GEDAADADED
+170 DADEEVP

-195 DPVTYADVTVGDAQM
+195 DPVAYADVTIGDAQM

-225 FDGHATDPDAE
+225 FDGHVTDPAPE

-242 YDESFDAFVGGADP
+242 YDESFDAFVGGDDP

-265 LTQVESVAAVAVGG
+265 LTQVEAATAVAVGG
-279 DAAEGDAAA
+279 DDATESADSDAESADADA
-288 EASDAADETADA
+288 EA
-300 SDETADAST
+300 
-309 ETADASTA
+309 
-317 GSAEEA
+317 EA
-323 DATPDGADATPDDE
+323 L
-337 FEPADSETAD
+337 EPAD
-347 PGSADSE
+347 ADSVE
-354 GDAADAADDKPETD
+354 DDAEDAPEPAATDADEETEPSDDGGDAEQSDD
-368 AEPETDDSGSN
+368 AESPSDDSGSSG
-379 DAGSD
+379 GSD

-506 VDHGIEPPEEREAA
+506 VDHGIESPEEREAA
-520 GKDPTGHV
+520 GKEPTGRV
-528 KLSAERER
+528 TLTAERER

-560 DEGVKS
+560 DEDVKS
-566 REAVDAME
+566 REAVEAME

-616 VSVESEPGEGT
+616 VSIESEPGEGS

-683 YPVIRLNER
+683 YPVVRLNER
-692 LGEVDA
+692 LGEIDPT
-698 SAAEASAAAASGA
+698 AAEPPTET
-711 GSPAAAGGV
+711 PAADGGV
-720 TADEAGDDG
+720 AADEPGDDG

-737 PGSEPDGAGGPD
+737 TDGSGEGQTDA
-749 DDGMLVRIREETR
+749 GMLVRIREETR

>member
-9 VAEAEDGITDLN
+9 VAEAEEGITDLN
-21 NALLALEADPEDAEA
+21 NALLALEADPADGEA

-49 NAAAMGYEDV
+49 NAAAMGYDGV

-90 GVDTVEAMVE
+90 GVDTVEAMV
-100 EIAETGEVST
+100 AEVAADGEVST
-110 DPSDLESRLREM
+110 DPSDLEGRLREM
-122 EEHGT
+122 EANGT
-127 VGGDG
+127 VGGDA
-132 DGGDSADDTA
+132 AD
-142 DTAEESGDD
+142 
-151 AAEER
+151 
-156 GSDDADPGEGDADA
+156 GDAT
-170 GEDAADADED
+170 DAADAEPAVDATDTDEAGEAHEAD
-180 DVSVPEPPAAAADLP
+180 DADDASDAGDPADVSVPELPASAAALD
-195 DPVTYADVTVGDAQM
+195 DPVAYADVTIGETAM
-210 PGVDAALVLQALDEQ
+210 AGVDAALVLQALDEQ
-225 FDGHATDPDAE
+225 FDAHATDPDPD
-236 ALEDGE
+236 ALEAGE
-242 YDESFDAFVGGADP
+242 YDDGFAAFVSDADP
-256 EVVAEGLRA
+256 DVVAEGLGA
-265 LTQVESVAAVAVGG
+265 LTQVESIATALVEDGSDDDGG
-279 DAAEGDAAA
+279 EGATGAEEDAGSGVEGDTGA
-288 EASDAADETADA
+288 EEDAGADA
-300 SDETADAST
+300 NT
-309 ETADASTA
+309 
-317 GSAEEA
+317 EEA
-323 DATPDGADATPDDE
+323 DADE
-337 FEPADSETAD
+337 WEPADPEAVPDAES
-347 PGSADSE
+347 DS
-354 GDAADAADDKPETD
+354 GAADDDADDGSGSTEETD
-368 AEPETDDSGSN
+368 STDGPDSTDESASSSGK
-379 DAGSD
+379 SD
-384 SKSGD
+384 RD

-414 RIKLRREIE
+414 RIKLRRELE
-423 GTDAESDALDELDKL
+423 SADAQSDALDELDKL

-506 VDHGIEPPEEREAA
+506 VDHGVESPEEREAA
-520 GKDPTGHV
+520 GKEPTGRV
-528 KLSAERER
+528 RLTAERER

-560 DEGVKS
+560 AEGVKS
-566 REAVDAME
+566 REAVEAMD
-574 DDEVYDLVFHPGFS
+574 DDEAYDLVFHPGFS

-616 VSVESEPGEGT
+616 VGVESTPGEGT

-664 ADDVEEVHGDEVVR
+664 ADDVAEVHGDEIVR
-678 HEDDL
+678 HEEDL
-683 YPVIRLNER
+683 YPVIRLSER
-692 LGEVDA
+692 LADSGIAGVGSGVGGPPTPDA
-698 SAAEASAAAASGA
+698 GDGPAEGDP
-711 GSPAAAGGV
+711 PADAETATTDGGV
-720 TADEAGDDG
+720 ADE
-729 FVPADPTA
+729 
-737 PGSEPDGAGGPD
+737 
-749 DDGMLVRIREETR
+749 GMLVRIREETR

>member
-49 NAAAMGYEDV
+49 NAAAMGYEGV

-90 GVDTVEAMVE
+90 GVDAVEAMVS
-100 EIAETGEVST
+100 EIADTGDVST

-127 VGGDG
+127 VGGDADG
-132 DGGDSADDTA
+132 DDAGADDSADPEA
-142 DTAEESGDD
+142 
-151 AAEER
+151 AAE
-156 GSDDADPGEGDADA
+156 DDADDGAES
-170 GEDAADADED
+170 DADEEVP

-195 DPVTYADVTVGDAQM
+195 DPVAYADVTIGDAQM

-225 FDGHATDPDAE
+225 FDGHVTDPAPE

-242 YDESFDAFVGGADP
+242 YDESFDAFVGGDDP

-265 LTQVESVAAVAVGG
+265 LTQVEAATAVAVGG
-279 DAAEGDAAA
+279 DDATESADSDAESADADA
-288 EASDAADETADA
+288 EA
-300 SDETADAST
+300 
-309 ETADASTA
+309 
-317 GSAEEA
+317 EA
-323 DATPDGADATPDDE
+323 L
-337 FEPADSETAD
+337 EPAD
-347 PGSADSE
+347 ADSVE
-354 GDAADAADDKPETD
+354 DDAEDAPEPAATDADEETEPSDDGGDAEQSDD
-368 AEPETDDSGSN
+368 AESPSDDSGSSG
-379 DAGSD
+379 GSD

-506 VDHGIEPPEEREAA
+506 VDHGIESPEEREAA
-520 GKDPTGHV
+520 GKEPTGRV
-528 KLSAERER
+528 RLTAERER

-560 DEGVKS
+560 DEDVKS
-566 REAVDAME
+566 REAVEAME

-616 VSVESEPGEGT
+616 VSIESEPGEGS

-683 YPVIRLNER
+683 YPVVRLNER
-692 LGEVDA
+692 LGEIDPT
-698 SAAEASAAAASGA
+698 AAEPPTET
-711 GSPAAAGGV
+711 PAADGGV
-720 TADEAGDDG
+720 AADEPGDDG

-737 PGSEPDGAGGPD
+737 TDGSGEGQTDA
-749 DDGMLVRIREETR
+749 GMLVRIREETR

>member
-90 GVDTVEAMVE
+90 GVDAVEAMVS
-100 EIAETGEVST
+100 EIADTGDVST

-127 VGGDG
+127 VGGDADG
-132 DGGDSADDTA
+132 DDAGADDSADPEA
-142 DTAEESGDD
+142 
-151 AAEER
+151 AAE
-156 GSDDADPGEGDADA
+156 DDADDGAES
-170 GEDAADADED
+170 DADEEVP

-195 DPVTYADVTVGDAQM
+195 DPVAYADVTIGDAQM

-225 FDGHATDPDAE
+225 FDGHVTDPAPE

-242 YDESFDAFVGGADP
+242 YDESFDAFVGGDDP

-265 LTQVESVAAVAVGG
+265 LTQVEAATAVAVGG
-279 DAAEGDAAA
+279 DDATESADSDAESADADA
-288 EASDAADETADA
+288 EA
-300 SDETADAST
+300 
-309 ETADASTA
+309 
-317 GSAEEA
+317 EA
-323 DATPDGADATPDDE
+323 L
-337 FEPADSETAD
+337 EPAD
-347 PGSADSE
+347 ADSVE
-354 GDAADAADDKPETD
+354 DDAEDAPEPAATDADEETEPSDDGGDAEQSDD
-368 AEPETDDSGSN
+368 AESPSDDSGSSG
-379 DAGSD
+379 GSD

-506 VDHGIEPPEEREAA
+506 VDHGIESPAEREAA

-528 KLSAERER
+528 SLTAERER
-536 DHVIIEVADDGGGL
+536 DHVIIEVSDDGGGL

-560 DEGVKS
+560 DEDVKS
-566 REAVDAME
+566 REAVEAME

-616 VSVESEPGEGT
+616 VSIESEPGEGS

-683 YPVIRLNER
+683 YPVVRLNER
-692 LGEVDA
+692 LGEIDPT
-698 SAAEASAAAASGA
+698 AAEPPTET
-711 GSPAAAGGV
+711 PAADGGV
-720 TADEAGDDG
+720 AADEPGDDG

-737 PGSEPDGAGGPD
+737 TDGSGEGQTDA
-749 DDGMLVRIREETR
+749 GMLVRIREETR

>member
-49 NAAAMGYEDV
+49 NAAAMGYDDV

-90 GVDTVEAMVE
+90 GVDAVEAMVS
-100 EIAETGEVST
+100 EIADTGEVST

-122 EEHGT
+122 EERGT

-132 DGGDSADDTA
+132 GDPGSDPGEAP
-142 DTAEESGDD
+142 ESDD
-151 AAEER
+151 AAP
-156 GSDDADPGEGDADA
+156 A
-170 GEDAADADED
+170 DAADAAESEGEGAEGEAQSDEGASD
-180 DVSVPEPPAAAADLP
+180 IPVPEPPAAAGDLP
-195 DPVTYADVTVGDAQM
+195 EPVTYADVNIGDAQM
-210 PGVDAALVLQALDEQ
+210 AGVDAALVLQALDER
-225 FDGHATDPDAE
+225 FDGHETDPSPE

-242 YDESFDAFVGGADP
+242 YDERFDAFVGGADP
-256 EVVAEGLRA
+256 DVVGEGLRA
-265 LTQVESVAAVAVGG
+265 LTQVESVTAVAVGESS
-279 DAAEGDAAA
+279 DSRDEPSDA
-288 EASDAADETADA
+288 EAESSGVEAESPGVKPESSDAEAESGEEAA
-300 SDETADAST
+300 SDEAA
-309 ETADASTA
+309 
-317 GSAEEA
+317 
-323 DATPDGADATPDDE
+323 DE
-337 FEPADSETAD
+337 FEPAAPESPSEASDAPDSTDSTAE
-347 PGSADSE
+347 ADSGPE
-354 GDAADAADDKPETD
+354 VADS
-368 AEPETDDSGSN
+368 ETDDSETDDSDPASG
-379 DAGSD
+379 GSD

-414 RIKLRREIE
+414 RIKLRREIA

-506 VDHGIEPPEEREAA
+506 VDHGIESPEEREAA

-528 KLSAERER
+528 SLTAERER
-536 DHVIIEVADDGGGL
+536 DHVIIEVADDGAGL

-555 REKAV
+555 RDKAV
-560 DEGVKS
+560 AEDVKS
-566 REAVDAME
+566 REAVEAME

-616 VSVESEPGEGT
+616 VSIDSEPGEGS

-664 ADDVEEVHGDEVVR
+664 ANDIEEVHGDEVVR

-683 YPVIRLNER
+683 YPVVRLNER
-692 LGEVDA
+692 LGEIDSSAAEA
-698 SAAEASAAAASGA
+698 SAAEASAPDTHAAD
-711 GSPAAAGGV
+711 GGV
-720 TADEAGDDG
+720 TVEEGADPTEGGPDAAGAAADGLGGEAGDEVDQ
-729 FVPADPTA
+729 
-737 PGSEPDGAGGPD
+737 
-749 DDGMLVRIREETR
+749 GMLVRIREETR

>member
-59 SDFGHALEDLLDAVR
+59 SDFGHAMEDLLDAVR

-100 EIAETGEVST
+100 EIADTGDVST
-110 DPSDLESRLREM
+110 DPSDLEGRLREM

-127 VGGDG
+127 VGGDSVA
-132 DGGDSADDTA
+132 DGSADDGDA
-142 DTAEESGDD
+142 GSDNGDD
-151 AAEER
+151 AEDEGA
-156 GSDDADPGEGDADA
+156 GSDDAGDAD
-170 GEDAADADED
+170 DAP
-180 DVSVPEPPAAAADLP
+180 DVSVPDLPAAAGDL
-195 DPVTYADVTVGDAQM
+195 DGPVVYADVTVGETSMA
-210 PGVDAALVLQALDEQ
+210 GVDAALVLQALDEQ
-225 FDGHATDPDAE
+225 FDGHVTEPDPE

-242 YDESFDAFVGGADP
+242 YDAGFDAFVAGADP
-256 EVVAEGLRA
+256 GVVAEGLGA
-265 LTQVESVAAVAVGG
+265 LTQVESVATAVVGG
-279 DAAEGDAAA
+279 DGDDGDSA
-288 EASDAADETADA
+288 DAADETDVA
-300 SDETADAST
+300 
-309 ETADASTA
+309 
-317 GSAEEA
+317 
-323 DATPDGADATPDDE
+323 GADATDASGAAANETDAAADADAAATDAADEADEPTAPDEE
-337 FEPADSETAD
+337 FEPADPEAVGDASEEKPAE
-347 PGSADSE
+347 ADSDGE
-354 GDAADAADDKPETD
+354 GP
-368 AEPETDDSGSN
+368 SGDES
-379 DAGSD
+379 AGSD
-384 SKSGD
+384 SDDESSKGDRD

-414 RIKLRREIE
+414 RIKLRRELE
-423 GTDAESDALDELDKL
+423 AADAESDTLDELDKL

-528 KLSAERER
+528 KLTAERER

-566 REAVDAME
+566 REAVEAME
-574 DDEVYDLVFHPGFS
+574 DDEAYDLVFHPGFS

-616 VSVESEPGEGT
+616 VGVESEPGEGT

-664 ADDVEEVHGDEVVR
+664 ADDVEEVHGDEIVR

-692 LGEVDA
+692 LADSG
-698 SAAEASAAAASGA
+698 AAAAGSGVGVDGPDEA
-711 GSPAAAGGV
+711 PGDGGTASATTDGGV
-720 TADEAGDDG
+720 TDE
-729 FVPADPTA
+729 
-737 PGSEPDGAGGPD
+737 
-749 DDGMLVRIREETR
+749 GMLVRIREETR

>member
-21 NALLALEADPEDAEA
+21 NALLALEADPEDTEA

-100 EIAETGEVST
+100 EIADTGEVST

-127 VGGDG
+127 VGGGDG
-132 DGGDSADDTA
+132 DDDGGDDGDDQRDA
-142 DTAEESGDD
+142 GGAEGDSGESGDD
-151 AAEER
+151 A
-156 GSDDADPGEGDADA
+156 EGDAD
-170 GEDAADADED
+170 DAT

-195 DPVTYADVTVGDAQM
+195 DPVAYADVTIGDAQM

-225 FDGHATDPDAE
+225 FDGHATDPAPE

-265 LTQVESVAAVAVGG
+265 LTQVEAVTAVAVG
-279 DAAEGDAAA
+279 
-288 EASDAADETADA
+288 
-300 SDETADAST
+300 
-309 ETADASTA
+309 
-317 GSAEEA
+317 
-323 DATPDGADATPDDE
+323 DGADGAEAESSDADAESDDA
-337 FEPADSETAD
+337 EPADAAIDDEPAGAGSE
-347 PGSADSE
+347 
-354 GDAADAADDKPETD
+354 AAEPAEESVDEEIGGETERADDGG
-368 AEPETDDSGSN
+368 DDSGSKS
-379 DAGSD
+379 DDSGSKSE

-414 RIKLRREIE
+414 RIKLRRELE
-423 GTDAESDALDELDKL
+423 AADAESDTLDELDKL

-698 SAAEASAAAASGA
+698 DAAEASATEAAAA
-711 GSPAAAGGV
+711 EAAADETPAADGGV
-720 TADEAGDDG
+720 ATDEPGDDG

>member
-90 GVDTVEAMVE
+90 GVDAVEAMVS
-100 EIAETGEVST
+100 EIADTGEVST

-122 EEHGT
+122 EERGT
-127 VGGDG
+127 VGGSDAG
-132 DGGDSADDTA
+132 
-142 DTAEESGDD
+142 EDD
-151 AAEER
+151 AEDETETDDSVDADA
-156 GSDDADPGEGDADA
+156 DDADPAED
-170 GEDAADADED
+170 DAADDDADEGVP
-180 DVSVPEPPAAAADLP
+180 DVEVPEPPAGAADLP
-195 DPVTYADVTVGDAQM
+195 EPVAYADVTIGDAQM

-225 FDGHATDPDAE
+225 FDDHVTDPAPE
-236 ALEDGE
+236 ALEEGE
-242 YDESFDAFVGGADP
+242 YDESFDAFVGGDDP

-265 LTQVESVAAVAVGG
+265 LTQVEAVTAVAVGG
-279 DAAEGDAAA
+279 E
-288 EASDAADETADA
+288 EAS
-300 SDETADAST
+300 
-309 ETADASTA
+309 
-317 GSAEEA
+317 
-323 DATPDGADATPDDE
+323 
-337 FEPADSETAD
+337 EPADSDAEA
-347 PGSADSE
+347 ADSE
-354 GDAADAADDKPETD
+354 PAAAEPEPDDTEPVDAEPDDADLMEDDAEDAPEPAAADADEATEESDDEG
-368 AEPETDDSGSN
+368 DSGS
-379 DAGSD
+379 AGGSD
-384 SKSGD
+384 SKSAD

-470 DLDKRIDFEI
+470 DLDKRIEFEI

-506 VDHGIEPPEEREAA
+506 VDHGIESPEEREAA

-528 KLSAERER
+528 SLTAERER
-536 DHVIIEVADDGGGL
+536 DHVIIEVSDDGGGL

-560 DEGVKS
+560 DEDVKS
-566 REAVDAME
+566 REAVEAME

-616 VSVESEPGEGT
+616 VSIESEPGEGS

-683 YPVIRLNER
+683 YPVVRLNER
-692 LGEVDA
+692 LGEIDPT
-698 SAAEASAAAASGA
+698 AAERPTET
-711 GSPAAAGGV
+711 PAADGGV
-720 TADEAGDDG
+720 AADEPGDDG
-729 FVPADPTA
+729 FVPADPTTDSG
-737 PGSEPDGAGGPD
+737 PGDAGEGPT

>member
-21 NALLALEADPEDAEA
+21 NALLALEADPGDDEA

-59 SDFGHALEDLLDAVR
+59 SEFGHALEDLLDAVR

-79 VTPELM
+79 VSPELM

-90 GVDTVEAMVE
+90 GVDAVEAMIA
-100 EIAETGEVST
+100 EIADTGEVST

-122 EEHGT
+122 EAHGT
-127 VGGDG
+127 AGDEVDAG
-132 DGGDSADDTA
+132 SDET
-142 DTAEESGDD
+142 DD
-151 AAEER
+151 AEAD
-156 GSDDADPGEGDADA
+156 SDG
-170 GEDAADADED
+170 
-180 DVSVPEPPAAAADLP
+180 VSVPEPPAAAADLP
-195 DPVTYADVTVGDAQM
+195 EPVAYADVTVGETQM
-210 PGVDAALVLQALDEQ
+210 PGVDAALVVQALDEQ
-225 FDGHATDPDAE
+225 FDGHATDPAAD
-236 ALEDGE
+236 ALEDGAYGE
-242 YDESFDAFVGGADP
+242 RFDAFVGGADP
-256 EVVAEGLRA
+256 DVVAEGLRA
-265 LTQVESVAAVAVGG
+265 LTQVESVTAVAVDGASAGG
-279 DAAEGDAAA
+279 FEAAA
-288 EASDAADETADA
+288 ADPPASGSPDEEAEDDEGNEIDRSDSPDGD
-300 SDETADAST
+300 
-309 ETADASTA
+309 
-317 GSAEEA
+317 A
-323 DATPDGADATPDDE
+323 DATGSPDETGSGSDGDGSSPGA
-337 FEPADSETAD
+337 
-347 PGSADSE
+347 
-354 GDAADAADDKPETD
+354 
-368 AEPETDDSGSN
+368 SGSN
-379 DAGSD
+379 
-384 SKSGD
+384 SGD

-400 VDELYGLVEQLVTS
+400 VDELYSLVEQLVTS
-414 RIKLRREIE
+414 RIKLRRELQ
-423 GTDAESDALDELDKL
+423 GTDADSDALDQLDKL

-464 VRDISR
+464 VRDIAR

-506 VDHGIEPPEEREAA
+506 VDHGVESPAEREAA

-528 KLSAERER
+528 ALTAERER

-550 DPDQL
+550 DPDEL

-566 REAVDAME
+566 REAVEAMT
-574 DDEVYDLVFHPGFS
+574 DDEAYDLVFHPGLS

-616 VSVESEPGEGT
+616 VSIDSEPGAGT

-664 ADDVEEVHGDEVVR
+664 ADGVEEVHGDEVVR
-678 HEDDL
+678 HEDEL
-683 YPVIRLNER
+683 YPVVRLAER
-692 LGEVDA
+692 LGEA
-698 SAAEASAAAASGA
+698 GASSAAPTERAEADG
-711 GSPAAAGGV
+711 GVSPA
-720 TADEAGDDG
+720 EPGDDG
-729 FVPADPTA
+729 FVSAEAMDPT
-737 PGSEPDGAGGPD
+737 GSAGD
-749 DDGMLVRIREETR
+749 TDDGMLVRIREETR
-762 QVALHC
+762 RVALHC